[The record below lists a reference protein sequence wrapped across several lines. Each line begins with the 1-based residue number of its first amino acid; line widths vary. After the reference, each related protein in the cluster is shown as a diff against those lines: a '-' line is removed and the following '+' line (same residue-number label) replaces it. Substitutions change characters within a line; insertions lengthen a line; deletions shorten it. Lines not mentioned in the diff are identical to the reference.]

1 LSLASVTQGTNGGVV
16 GISGQS
22 VIYSNNVVGAD
33 SFNYVVIDSR
43 GSYATNT
50 VFVNVTNVTN
60 MTNQQSPEISFNGGN
75 INLTNITAIITSSQ
89 LDTSNK
95 NNGASYRGSFA
106 IMTSLFIL

>member
-1 LSLASVTQGTNGGVV
+1 MTQGTNGGVV

-50 VFVNVTNVTN
+50 VFVNVTN